1 MSAYLG
7 LIQLAAF
14 LELLHRRSVSEM
26 LRALLGGFLLL
37 LAHAVETRA
46 QNARARGP
54 AYWECL
60 VSEADMQTP

>member
-1 MSAYLG
+1 
-7 LIQLAAF
+7 
-14 LELLHRRSVSEM
+14 M